1 MSRKSKKFAA
11 DMAAHVHHNHP
22 PHDHPG
28 CEGHV
33 HHGHGHHDHDHGH
46 GDHKGVMKDLWIAF
60 ILNLVFTIL
69 EFVGGFFSNSMAI
82 MTDAVHDLGDTLA
95 IGSAL
100 FFEKY
105 STRGRDAGY
114 SYGYRRYSPLA
125 AFINGLIL
133 VSGSILML
141 SRSIPALF
149 EKSEV
154 KPDIMLGMAIAGIL
168 FNGFAVLKLRH
179 AHGPGENH
187 SHNRQTV
194 MLHLMEDLLGWI
206 AVLIGS
212 IVIRF
217 TGWHILDPILSIAIA
232 LYILY
237 NAVRGLRAT
246 GRILLQAVPDVA
258 KIQRLEDKI
267 KTLEGVENVHD
278 LHIWTLDGNYDVLTV
293 HIKPQA
299 NLDLAFRRKLQAE
312 AEKLIRAEKIK
323 HYTIQ
328 LDWEDDCAFGDC

>member
-1 MSRKSKKFAA
+1 
-11 DMAAHVHHNHP
+11 
-22 PHDHPG
+22 
-28 CEGHV
+28 
-33 HHGHGHHDHDHGH
+33 
-46 GDHKGVMKDLWIAF
+46 MKDLWVAF
-60 ILNLVFTIL
+60 ILNLVFTVV

-125 AFINGLIL
+125 AFVNGIIL
-133 VSGSILML
+133 VSGSVIML
-141 SRSIPALF
+141 TQAIPALF
-149 EKSEV
+149 NPEQV
-154 KPDIMLGMAIAGIL
+154 KPDIMLGMAIAGML
-168 FNGFAVLKLRH
+168 FNGLAVLKLRH
-179 AHGPGENH
+179 GHSHDHDH
-187 SHNRQTV
+187 SHNRNTV

-206 AVLIGS
+206 AVLVGS

-217 TGWHILDPILSIAIA
+217 TGWHILDPILSIGIA

-246 GRILLQAVPDVA
+246 GKILLQAVPDVA
-258 KIQRLEDKI
+258 KIQRLEAQI
-267 KTLEGVENVHD
+267 KNVPGVQNVHD

-293 HIKPQA
+293 HIMP
-299 NLDLAFRRKLQAE
+299 LPHTDLATRQRIQLD
-312 AEKLIRAEKIK
+312 AEKIIRQEKIK

-328 LDWEDDCAFGDC
+328 MDWEEDCAFGDC

>member
-1 MSRKSKKFAA
+1 M
-11 DMAAHVHHNHP
+11 V
-22 PHDHPG
+22 
-28 CEGHV
+28 
-33 HHGHGHHDHDHGH
+33 
-46 GDHKGVMKDLWIAF
+46 KDLWIAF
-60 ILNLVFTIL
+60 ILNLVFTIV

-125 AFINGLIL
+125 AFVNGIILI
-133 VSGSILML
+133 SGSFIML
-141 SRSIPALF
+141 TQSVPALF
-149 EKSEV
+149 HPEEV
-154 KPDIMLGMAIAGIL
+154 KPDIMLGMAIAGML
-168 FNGFAVLKLRH
+168 FNGLAVLKLK
-179 AHGPGENH
+179 HGHNHDHGEGGH
-187 SHNRQTV
+187 SHNRNTV

-217 TGWHILDPILSIAIA
+217 TGWHILDPILSIGIA

-246 GRILLQAVPDVA
+246 GKILLQAVPDVD
-258 KIQRLEDKI
+258 KIERLETKI
-267 KTLEGVENVHD
+267 KNLPGVVNVHD

-293 HIKPQA
+293 HIKPKA
-299 NLDLAFRRKLQAE
+299 DSTLPERKRIQQE
-312 AEKLIRAEKIK
+312 AEKLIRGEKVK

-328 LDWEDDCAFGDC
+328 MDWEDDCAFGDC